1 MKKLVITT
9 LLMLLCTVQGF
20 AKVDQIVNISVKDD
34 NGKTETRSYRLYVP
48 DNVKENAPLVV
59 SLHGANG
66 NQWAN
71 RPMTM
76 EVADTEGFIVVYP
89 QGKTVNFYLA
99 NMNTTGWVSSG
110 EVNAD
115 VEYIKAVI
123 EDVKKK
129 YSVDSK
135 RIYCCGFSNGGMMTY
150 ALSNTCA
157 DIFAAFASISG
168 FQMNEFH
175 FRHTGARPVPFLHIH
190 GKADDFVKYSLMPT
204 IVDEMVARIGANPV
218 PVKTTQAVYS
228 YQKSGKADIYKTEK
242 DPALVEQGYTQKATK
257 YDVSVY
263 EAAEGSFPY
272 VYYEIDGMGHSD
284 FTNITPDCNSAK
296 TMWNFFKQYKLDD
309 PCDATLKWM
318 PRVEEEGYKPSQH
331 GWMQN
336 LASYILYYRGGKHD
350 ANNSNNNVYR
360 SLQLDNGN
368 YKLRF
373 KSSGDAG
380 KEFVVRIKKV
390 DGGNYV
396 LDTTAKVGE
405 DATFLFKVE
414 DGWGDYSFELRR
426 NSTSDQISVTDVVLT
441 TATDEEMASVQALN
455 AVQNQATV
463 YYTLGGVP
471 MAQPQKGVN
480 IVRTGSDAKTVY
492 VK

>member
-1 MKKLVITT
+1 MKKLVITS
-9 LLMLLCTVQGF
+9 LLMLLCTMQGF
-20 AKVDQIVNISVKDD
+20 AAKVDKIVEISVKDD
-34 NGKTETRSYRLYVP
+34 KGQSEIRTYRLYVP
-48 DNVKENAPLVV
+48 NNVQENAPLVV

-66 NQWAN
+66 NQWVN
-71 RPMTM
+71 RPMTTD
-76 EVADTEGFIVVYP
+76 VADEEGFIVVYP

-175 FRHTGARPVPFLHIH
+175 FRHTGSRPVPFLHIH

-218 PVKTTQAVYS
+218 PVKTTV
-228 YQKSGKADIYKTEK
+228 SGK
-242 DPALVEQGYTQKATK
+242 YTK
-257 YDVSVY
+257 SVY
-263 EAAEGSFPY
+263 EATEGSFPY
-272 VYYEIDGMGHSD
+272 VYYEMDGMGHND
-284 FTNITPDCNSAK
+284 FTSNTPEGNSAK
-296 TMWNFFKQYKLDD
+296 TMWNFFKQYTLDD
-309 PCDATLKWM
+309 PCDVTLKWM
-318 PRVEEEGYKPSQH
+318 PRVETAKYIPLLH
-331 GWMQN
+331 GWKKN
-336 LASYILYYRGGKHD
+336 RDEYILRYQGGKHD

-368 YKLRF
+368 YKLCF
-373 KSSGDAG
+373 KSSGDTG
-380 KEFVVRIKKV
+380 KKFLARIQKV
-390 DGGNYV
+390 DGDYV
-396 LDTTAKVGE
+396 LDATAKVGE
-405 DATFLFKVE
+405 DATFVFKVE
-414 DGWGDYSFELRR
+414 DGWGNYSFELIR
-426 NSTSDQISVTDVVLT
+426 NSNSDQISVTDIVLT

-455 AVQNQATV
+455 AAQVQPTV

-471 MAQPQKGVN
+471 VPQPQKGIN
-480 IVRTGSDAKTVY
+480 IIRTGSDAKTVY

>member
-20 AKVDQIVNISVKDD
+20 AAKVDQIVNISVKDD
-34 NGKTETRSYRLYVP
+34 KGQTETRSYRLYVP
-48 DNVKENAPLVV
+48 NNVKENAPLVV

-71 RPMTM
+71 RPMTTD
-76 EVADTEGFIVVYP
+76 VADEEGFIVVYP

-175 FRHTGARPVPFLHIH
+175 FRHTGSRPVPFLHIH

-218 PVKTTQAVYS
+218 PVKTNV
-228 YQKSGKADIYKTEK
+228 SGK
-242 DPALVEQGYTQKATK
+242 YTK
-257 YDVSVY
+257 SVY
-263 EAAEGSFPY
+263 EAAENSFPY
-272 VYYEIDGMGHSD
+272 VYYEIDGMQHND
-284 FTNITPDCNSAK
+284 FTSNTPEGNSAK
-296 TMWNFFKQYKLDD
+296 TMWNFFKQYTLDD
-309 PCDATLKWM
+309 PCDVTLKWM
-318 PRVEEEGYKPSQH
+318 PRVETEGYTPSQH

-336 LASYILYYRGGKHD
+336 MAKYLLWYRGGKHD

-373 KSSGDAG
+373 KSSGDTG
-380 KEFVVRIKKV
+380 KEIVVRIQKV
-390 DGGNYV
+390 GGGYV

-405 DATFLFKVE
+405 DATFVFKVE
-414 DGWGDYSFELRR
+414 DGWGDYSFDLRR
-426 NSTSDQISVTDVVLT
+426 NASSDNINVTDIVLT

-455 AVQNQATV
+455 AAKDEPTV

-471 MAQPQKGVN
+471 IAQPQKGVN
-480 IVRTGSDAKTVY
+480 IIRTGSDAKTVY

>member
-20 AKVDQIVNISVKDD
+20 AAVDKIINISVKDD
-34 NGKTETRSYRLYVP
+34 KGKTETRSYRLYVP
-48 DNVKENAPLVV
+48 NNVKENAPLVV

-71 RPMTM
+71 RPMTTD
-76 EVADTEGFIVVYP
+76 VADEEGFIVVYP

-123 EDVKKK
+123 EDVKKN

-175 FRHTGARPVPFLHIH
+175 FRHTSVRPAPFLHIH
-190 GKADDFVKYSLMPT
+190 GKSDDFVKYSLVPT
-204 IVDEMVARIGANPV
+204 IVDEMVARLGANPV
-218 PVKTTQAVYS
+218 PVKTTVAGKYT
-228 YQKSGKADIYKTEK
+228 KSVFE
-242 DPALVEQGYTQKATK
+242 AT
-257 YDVSVY
+257 
-263 EAAEGSFPY
+263 EGSFPY
-272 VYYEIDGMGHSD
+272 VYYEMDGMGHND
-284 FTNITPDCNSAK
+284 FTSNTPEGNSAK

-318 PRVEEEGYKPSQH
+318 PRVETEGYNPASH
-331 GWMQN
+331 GWYVN
-336 LASYILYYRGGKHD
+336 VGKNVLRYGGEKHD

-360 SLQLDNGN
+360 SFQLDKGN
-368 YKLRF
+368 YKLRL

-380 KEFVVRIKKV
+380 KEFLVRIKKI
-390 DGGNYV
+390 GGDYV
-396 LDTTAKVGE
+396 LDATSKVGE
-405 DATFLFKVE
+405 EAKFVFKVE
-414 DGWGDYSFELRR
+414 EGWGEYIFAVTR
-426 NSTSDQISVTDVVLT
+426 NETTDKISVSDIVLT
-441 TATDEEMASVQALN
+441 TATDEEMASVQEVKGA
-455 AVQNQATV
+455 QEQATA
-463 YYTLGGVP
+463 YFTLAGVP
-471 MAQPQKGVN
+471 LAQPQKGIN

-492 VK
+492 VR

>member
-9 LLMLLCTVQGF
+9 LLMLLCAMQGF
-20 AKVDQIVNISVKDD
+20 AAKVDKTVSISVKDD
-34 NGKTETRSYRLYVP
+34 KGNVETRTYRLYVP
-48 DNVKENAPLVV
+48 NNVQENAPLVV

-66 NQWAN
+66 NKDGNA
-71 RPMTM
+71 PMRTS
-76 EVADTEGFIVVYP
+76 VADEGGFIVVYP

-99 NMNTTGWVSSG
+99 GMNTTGWVSSG

-123 EDVKKK
+123 EDVKKN

-218 PVKTTQAVYS
+218 P
-228 YQKSGKADIYKTEK
+228 
-242 DPALVEQGYTQKATK
+242 LVEKVAGKYTK
-257 YDVSVY
+257 SVY
-263 EAAEGSFPY
+263 EAAENSFPY
-272 VYYEIDGMGHSD
+272 VYYEMDGMGHND
-284 FTNITPDCNSAK
+284 FTSNTPEGNSGK
-296 TMWNFFKQYKLDD
+296 TMWNFMKQYTLDS

-318 PRVEEEGYKPSQH
+318 PRVETEDYKPSQH
-331 GWMQN
+331 GWTQN
-336 LASYILYYRGGKHD
+336 VGKNILRYGGAKHASD
-350 ANNSNNNVYR
+350 NSDNNVYR
-360 SLQLDNGN
+360 SFQLDKGN
-368 YKLRF
+368 YKLCL
-373 KSSGDAG
+373 KSSGDTG
-380 KEFVVRIKKV
+380 KEFLVRIKKI
-390 DGGNYV
+390 GGDYV
-396 LDTTAKVGE
+396 LDTTTKVGE
-405 DATFLFKVE
+405 DAAFVFKVE
-414 DGWGDYSFELRR
+414 DGWGEYIFALTR
-426 NSTSDQISVTDVVLT
+426 NETTDNISVSDIVLT
-441 TATDEEMASVQALN
+441 TATDEEMTSVQSVN
-455 AVQNQATV
+455 ASQDQAV
-463 YYTLGGVP
+463 AYFTLGGVP
-471 MAQPQKGVN
+471 VAQPQKGIN